1 MKKYLISAVFFLIA
15 SFLMAQIKV
24 EPPVLVTPA
33 NNATNQMPDVL
44 LDWNAV
50 IGAEKYELQLS
61 EDAGFT
67 VIVLDTINDLTAMKT
82 SLLKFSQQYYWRVRV
97 IYSGNL
103 TSDWSTAWSFTI
115 FTKFDLF
122 RPNNDA
128 VKQVPNVNLQW
139 RDRVGQILISGVT
152 YFDVQIDS
160 VNTFDSPNMH
170 EFMVASGVYE
180 KRMANLYFGVKYY
193 WRVRTGHP
201 NSVSGWSDVRS
212 FTTLNIIDLKKPDNN
227 SVNNHLNVS
236 LRWDDISGLTKFEYQ
251 VDDNAEFASPDV
263 ELTENIIEPAKNL
276 MYGTQY
282 FWRMRGRH
290 EVDTTDWSL
299 VWNFTT
305 FTTPVLT
312 SPANGD
318 TGIVIRPQL
327 RWDQIKGTIKYEINY
342 CKDPEMLD
350 EKIYYKDASDE
361 EIPLLNI
368 NTDLEASTLYYWRVR
383 AMSAIDTSDFS
394 PVWTFTTSSPV
405 GVPEYFKDSGLA
417 IFPNPAQDVITIQV
431 NSNQGAD
438 VELTIYDLLGQ
449 AVFKRNLLFNAG
461 FNQSELLLGDI
472 SNGIYLI
479 KLVKDDQIYTNKIII
494 SK

>member
-1 MKKYLISAVFFLIA
+1 MKKYLVTAVFFLVA
-15 SFLMAQIKV
+15 SFTMAQIKV

-50 IGAEKYELQLS
+50 IGAINYELQLS
-61 EDAGFT
+61 ENADFT
-67 VIVLDTINDLTAMKT
+67 AIVFDSITDLTAVKT
-82 SLLKFSQQYYWRVRV
+82 SLLKFSLQHHWRVRA
-97 IYSGNL
+97 IYEGNS
-103 TSDWSTAWSFTI
+103 TSEWSAVWSFTT

-128 VKQVPNVNLQW
+128 VKQVPDINLQW

-152 YFDVQIDS
+152 FFDVQIDT
-160 VNTFDSPNMH
+160 VNTFDSPNLQ
-170 EFMVASGVYE
+170 EFMVTGTTFN
-180 KRMANLYFGVKYY
+180 KPMANLYFGVKYF
-193 WRVRTGHP
+193 WRARAGHT
-201 NSVSGWSDVRS
+201 NDISGWSDVRN

-227 SVNNHLNVS
+227 SVNNHLNVN

-318 TGIVIRPQL
+318 TGVVLRPQL

-342 CKDPEMLD
+342 CKDLEMLD
-350 EKIYYKDASDE
+350 SKIYYKDASDD
-361 EIPLLNI
+361 EIPLLNV
-368 NTDLEASTLYYWRVR
+368 NTDLESSTLYYWRVR

-405 GVPEYFKDSGLA
+405 GVPEYFKDSELA
-417 IFPNPAQDVITIQV
+417 IFPNPAHDVINIQI
-431 NSNQGAD
+431 NTNQRTD
-438 VELTIYDLLGQ
+438 VELAIYDLLGQ
-449 AVFKRNLLFNAG
+449 AVFKRNLSLNAG